1 MKKQTLTKIR
11 ECVAHGDRNAALNA
25 LRSAIDHSEIVPRD
39 GVELMLAVR
48 QGTPEVMAEAVDSMK
63 WGVPGAYR
71 YTPKTEYAF
80 A

>member
-1 MKKQTLTKIR
+1 MSALNLVQIR
-11 ECVAHGDRNAALNA
+11 ECVAHGDRAAALDA
-25 LRSAIDHSEIVPRD
+25 LRAAIDQEEILPRD

-48 QGTPEVMAEAVDSMK
+48 RGSPAVVAEAVEAMA

-71 YTPKTEYAF
+71 YVPKVEHAV